1 MQLENLLEKNYYL
14 HKSAR
19 EAYRSYLQAYASH
32 SQKEIF
38 DVNVLD
44 LQAVALSFGFHA
56 PPRVEL
62 NVHASKKPIV
72 RRGGGGGY
80 GAGYQSSNGHKAKRF
95 KPNERSSGDGRQF
108 VR

>member
-1 MQLENLLEKNYYL
+1 LLEKNYYL

-32 SQKEIF
+32 SHKDIF

-44 LQAVALSFGFHA
+44 LLSVALSFGFRA

-62 NVHASKKPIV
+62 NIHASKKPV
-72 RRGGGGGY
+72 QRRGGGGGF
-80 GAGYQSSNGHKAKRF
+80 GAGYNKPGSINKAKRF
-95 KPNERSSGDGRQF
+95 KGADRGSDGRQF
-108 VR
+108 SR